1 MPLVFLEFRP
11 LQPISKFRETMHSR
25 LSQLVDQFAHNPPLA
40 GKAMREM
47 LESDG
52 STFTQQ
58 ALALLKTVS
67 VDPGSNY
74 VLTLLLVTRRSFRSF
89 AIPTCFPWRRRRKS
103 PDAFKNSILVLT
115 FASSSRSPAPPQMPI
130 N

>member
-1 MPLVFLEFRP
+1 
-11 LQPISKFRETMHSR
+11 MHSR

-74 VLTLLLVTRRSFRSF
+74 VLTLLLRDAAFLSKLCDPDLFSLAEATEIARRLQKLDPSFDVRIIKQIADQVFEVTGRNPLLDI
-89 AIPTCFPWRRRRKS
+89 A
-103 PDAFKNSILVLT
+103 LEL
-115 FASSSRSPAPPQMPI
+115 
-130 N
+130 